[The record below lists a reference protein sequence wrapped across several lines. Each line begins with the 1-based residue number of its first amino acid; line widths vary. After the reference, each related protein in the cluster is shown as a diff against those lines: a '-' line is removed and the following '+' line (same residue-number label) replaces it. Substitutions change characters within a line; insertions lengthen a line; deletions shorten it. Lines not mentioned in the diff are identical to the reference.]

1 MVGNKEFSEEYE
13 KAKTVLETFPFSR
26 FKICSESEDSF
37 SFSFLA
43 IGETYYCEVKIPD
56 DYPASPIIW
65 SFSVNGQSE
74 ERYNRLYRDTDC
86 REMPFTAQ
94 FQQIVID
101 MYTFCHHDIP
111 KEYITID
118 PEFAEH
124 YLKLISPI
132 KGKIDDL
139 MHKHLKPEKMAEE
152 ELVEW
157 SDMFLS
163 FLSRNYPLNRK
174 KNANE
179 VTYIVDNIG
188 RSLVENYGAC
198 IKEDQVNREQEERI
212 KKYLPKPSSSKKK
225 KSKSKSK
232 SPAVAGVET
241 VRDKVMKENIS
252 DSNQN

>member
-1 MVGNKEFSEEYE
+1 
-13 KAKTVLETFPFSR
+13 
-26 FKICSESEDSF
+26 
-37 SFSFLA
+37 
-43 IGETYYCEVKIPD
+43 YYCEVKIPD
-56 DYPASPIIW
+56 DYPASPITW

-74 ERYNRLYRDTDC
+74 ERYNKLYKDTDC

-118 PEFAEH
+118 PDFAEH

-132 KGKIDDL
+132 KGKIDNL
-139 MHKHLKPEKMAEE
+139 MHKHLKPEKVAEE

-163 FLSRNYPLNRK
+163 FLSKNYPLNRK
-174 KNANE
+174 KNVDE
-179 VTYIVDNIG
+179 VTYIVESIG
-188 RSLVENYGAC
+188 KSLIENYGVC
-198 IKEDQVNREQEERI
+198 INEEDEVNREQEERI
-212 KKYLPKPSSSKKK
+212 KKYLPKPTSSKKK

-232 SPAVAGVET
+232 SPVVAGVET
-241 VRDKVMKENIS
+241 VKD
-252 DSNQN
+252 